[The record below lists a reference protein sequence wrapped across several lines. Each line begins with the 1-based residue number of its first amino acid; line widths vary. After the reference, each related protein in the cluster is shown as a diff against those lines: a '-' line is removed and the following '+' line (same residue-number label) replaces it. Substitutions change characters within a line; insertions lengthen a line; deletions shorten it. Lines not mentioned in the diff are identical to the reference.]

1 MAKRKSYVD
10 KAMENLKNKIDV
22 RLLSNEEDY
31 LKWTS
36 KARYISQKTFDNNL
50 VAVFKNKIKSTLR
63 KPAYGRM

>member
-36 KARYISQKTFDNNL
+36 KARYISQKTFDNNF
-50 VAVFKNKIKSTLR
+50 VFKSKIKLTLR